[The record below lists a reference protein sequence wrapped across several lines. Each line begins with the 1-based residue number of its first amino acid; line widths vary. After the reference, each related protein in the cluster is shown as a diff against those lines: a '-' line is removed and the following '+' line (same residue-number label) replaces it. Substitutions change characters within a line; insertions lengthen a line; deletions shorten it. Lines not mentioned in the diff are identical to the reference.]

1 MTMCRYVP
9 KQRILITLN
18 RIIVI
23 VWFMVIVS
31 GCSVPYVRTISQ
43 YQNAAICCGS
53 MDKFSFEVL
62 EIGDTKS
69 FDLSETSPAYQFLTG
84 KSYFKA
90 FLLPLSSYPYVV
102 TIRSYMLGGNI
113 DSAYIFFPQ
122 VITLDENYEIIRSTD
137 PRNFKLQKAGFF
149 ETAGET
155 WGLMYKLEGEISFS
169 KDNETEKY
177 LIVLTTDELLQ
188 TKTALSTWRT
198 APIVLP
204 GVVGAL
210 PVGTKEVL
218 IPHSPAGRI
227 RISFRPQDKGAT
239 P

>member
-69 FDLSETSPAYQFLTG
+69 FDLSGTSPAYQFLTG

-90 FLLPLSSYPYVV
+90 FLLPLLSYPYVV

-169 KDNETEKY
+169 
-177 LIVLTTDELLQ
+177 Q
-188 TKTALSTWRT
+188 CST
-198 APIVLP
+198 L
-204 GVVGAL
+204 
-210 PVGTKEVL
+210 E
-218 IPHSPAGRI
+218 
-227 RISFRPQDKGAT
+227 
-239 P
+239 